1 MAMNAASAVL
11 RSRILA
17 ASALAACAT
26 VAGCYSTSGG
36 YLPHTDGGF
45 TYESTQMRPTTIS
58 VLNICERTEAHPD
71 GTPFFIMEIPP
82 GKQLTFNFDEE
93 GGDDPVNRPARMM
106 YSLWKIGTQTGSL
119 DNIMSCP
126 GKACR
131 KIVVDYRPA
140 PEQARPDESYRLQVD
155 ADAPGPVAQPR
166 APRNDRHNP
175 DT

>member
-17 ASALAACAT
+17 ASALVACVT

-36 YLPHTDGGF
+36 FLPHTDGGF

-58 VLNICERTEAHPD
+58 VLNICDRTEAHPD

-93 GGDDPVNRPARMM
+93 GGDDPANRPARMM

-119 DNIMSCP
+119 ENILSCP

-155 ADAPGPVAQPR
+155 SDAPGPVAQPR